1 MRATEAVWR
10 AISENKEVIARY
22 EERIELL
29 RKEVE
34 GRGFRWDEEWGRGGG
49 GGPMGEADG
58 VHEAGKE
65 DSSDNNNNNQNIF
78 DY

>member
-34 GRGFRWDEEWGRGGG
+34 GRGFRWDEEWGRGGEG
-49 GGPMGEADG
+49 QMGEADG
-58 VHEAGKE
+58 MHEAGKE
-65 DSSDNNNNNQNIF
+65 GSSDNNSDNQNILN
-78 DY
+78 Y